1 MHDIETLDL
10 DDLRGGLT
18 RAAEMIADRIAHIAD
33 APVVH
38 PATHADIAAA
48 IPPDLPE
55 EGVGMEAALREVADH
70 VAPFATRIGH
80 PRFLAWITTSPAP
93 AGTLGEMLCTGLNQ
107 APLSFKGGPAATVL
121 EEIVL
126 GWFHRL
132 LGFPEGAGGTI
143 VSGGTM
149 ANLMGLTVA
158 RHAHFPE
165 ANTRGLHALGKPPV
179 LYVSDQGHMSIER
192 SASLLGLGSDNVRAI
207 PSDAAC
213 RIIPEAL
220 RERIAADRREG
231 FAPFCV
237 VGQAGTVTA
246 GAVDP
251 LDTLADI
258 CAEEGLWLHVDAAY
272 GGAALLTPHG
282 RDLLRG
288 IDRADSVCIDPH
300 KWFFIPLEC
309 GCTLFRNRMQQT
321 DTFRAKAAY
330 LGQES
335 PHDLKNT
342 TFILSRANRALK
354 VWFSFRT
361 YGTARLA
368 RIIER
373 NMAQATLFHDLCATS
388 TEWEVLS
395 PVALSIACARY
406 VPCPASGEDAGATQG
421 EAASPEARASTPPP
435 GWTEADIDALQ
446 VAILRRLELSGEG
459 FLTPA
464 VVHGRAGIRI
474 CVANHRTTDD
484 DIRLLFDLMTR
495 FGREL
500 FAAGPQGVRA

>member
-1 MHDIETLDL
+1 MGHMPEAETTTMPPFETLDL
-10 DDLRGGLT
+10 DDLHGDLT
-18 RAAEMIADRIAHIAD
+18 RVAGMIADRIAHIAD

-38 PATHADIAAA
+38 PASHDA
-48 IPPDLPE
+48 IVATIPGDLPV
-55 EGVGMEAALREVADH
+55 EGIGVDAALQEVADH

-93 AGTLGEMLCTGLNQ
+93 AGTIGDVLSTGLNQ

-165 ANTRGLHALGKPPV
+165 VGTRGLCALDKTPV

-192 SASLLGLGSDNVRAI
+192 SAALLGLGSENVRAI

-220 RERIAADRREG
+220 RERIRADRAAG

-258 CAEEGLWLHVDAAY
+258 CADEGLWLHVDAAY
-272 GGAALLTPHG
+272 GGAALLTQHG
-282 RDLLRG
+282 RSLLHG
-288 IDRADSVCIDPH
+288 IERADSVCVDPH

-309 GCTLFRNRMQQT
+309 GCTLFRDRTVQT
-321 DTFRAKAAY
+321 DTFKAKAAY

-354 VWFSFRT
+354 VWFAFRT
-361 YGTARLA
+361 YGTAKLA

-373 NMAQATLFHDLCATS
+373 NMAQARLFHDLC
-388 TEWEVLS
+388 TESPEWQVLA
-395 PVALSIACARY
+395 PVALSIACARF
-406 VPCPASGEDAGATQG
+406 VPSAMAGAPHWD
-421 EAASPEARASTPPP
+421 EAATDR
-435 GWTEADIDALQ
+435 LQ
-446 VAILRRLELSGEG
+446 VALLQRLEQSGEG

-464 VVHGRAGIRI
+464 LVRGRAGVRL

-484 DIRLLFDLMTR
+484 DIRMLFDLMSR

-500 FAAGPQGVRA
+500 AALGPEGLHA